1 MTPHLVSMF
10 STVTAAIVMLYLA
23 TRKHMIELRGTMTR
37 CSTCGKLYRRGGVCR
52 CSRR

>member
-23 TRKHMIELRGTMTR
+23 TCKRMIELRGTLIR

-52 CSRR
+52 CARR